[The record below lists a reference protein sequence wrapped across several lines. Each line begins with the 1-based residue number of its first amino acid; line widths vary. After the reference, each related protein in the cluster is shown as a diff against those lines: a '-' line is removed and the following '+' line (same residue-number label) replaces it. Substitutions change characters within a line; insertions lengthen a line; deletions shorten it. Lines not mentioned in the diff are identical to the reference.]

1 MNNEK
6 KHIQLGWKH
15 VEEDM
20 IRVSGA
26 DKYDIQHISL
36 YVYMK
41 FSIIKKIKT
50 TFQRNSKIG
59 PRETSSFLVSHLA
72 LLLYFAF
79 KFFFSQN

>member
-6 KHIQLGWKH
+6 NHIQLGWKH

-41 FSIIKKIKT
+41 FSIIKKKLRQHFRGILKLARGKSPA
-50 TFQRNSKIG
+50 FW
-59 PRETSSFLVSHLA
+59 FLT
-72 LLLYFAF
+72 
-79 KFFFSQN
+79 

>member
-6 KHIQLGWKH
+6 NHMQLGWKH

-20 IRVSGA
+20 GRVSGA
-26 DKYDIQHISL
+26 GKYDIQQISL
-36 YVYMK
+36 YVDMK
-41 FSIIKKIKT
+41 FSIIKEFKT
-50 TFQRNSKIG
+50 TFQRNSETGPKKI
-59 PRETSSFLVSHLA
+59 SSFLVSHLA